1 MGELCSIQSGK
12 SDTQDAVAD
21 GPYAFFDRSKS
32 IKRSSRFL
40 RDCEA
45 LIIPGEGAEFLP
57 RHFVGKFDLHQRAYA
72 LFDFSSRIDVKFL
85 YHYLHHVADYFPSVA
100 VGATVKSLR
109 LRHFEQLP
117 VRLIDVAT
125 QRRIVAILDEAFEGI
140 ATAKANAEKNLQN
153 SRELFEADLQRTFGQ
168 VPYGAEL
175 ATLGAVCR
183 FVGGSQPPKSE
194 FIGEPRDGYVRL
206 IQIRDYKSDKKAV
219 YIPKVLARRFCKA
232 DDVMI
237 GRYGPPLFQILR
249 GLDGAYNVAL
259 MKAVP
264 DETML
269 SKSYLFHFLRHR
281 DMLSYIIASSA
292 RAAGQ
297 IGLNKETIEPYP
309 IFVPDLSV
317 QAEIVS
323 RIEQLEAATQEF
335 ARTVEQK
342 VTALD
347 QLKKS
352 LLHQAFSGALTSTTV
367 EKEVAEVV

>member
-1 MGELCSIQSGK
+1 MAQWQTVPMGELCSIQSGK
-12 SDTQDAVAD
+12 SDTKDAVSD

-45 LIIPGEGAEFLP
+45 LIIPGEGTEFLP

-72 LFDFSSRIDVKFL
+72 LFDFSSRLEVKFL
-85 YHYLHHVADYFPSVA
+85 FHYLHYVADYFPKVA

-109 LRHFEQLP
+109 MRHFEQLP
-117 VRLIDVAT
+117 VRLTDIAE
-125 QRRIVAILDEAFEGI
+125 QRRIVAFLDKAFEGI
-140 ATAKANAEKNLQN
+140 AIAKANAEKNLQN
-153 SRELFEADLQRTFGQ
+153 AREVFEATLQSTFGQ
-168 VPYGAEL
+168 AHEGNNP
-175 ATLGAVCR
+175 ATLGAVCK

-194 FIGEPRDGYVRL
+194 FVGEPREGYVRL

-219 YIPKVLARRFCKA
+219 YIPKDLARRFCVA

-249 GLDGAYNVAL
+249 GIDGAYNVAL

-264 DETML
+264 DQAVL
-269 SKSYLFHFLRHR
+269 SKSYLYYFLRHR
-281 DMLSYIIASSA
+281 DMLNYIIASSA

-309 IFVPDLSV
+309 IYVPDLCA
-317 QAEIVS
+317 QAETVS
-323 RIEQLEAATQEF
+323 KMAQLEDATQGLV
-335 ARTVEQK
+335 RISEQK
-342 VTALD
+342 LAALD
-347 QLKKS
+347 ELKKS
-352 LLHQAFSGALTSTTV
+352 LLHQAFTGQL
-367 EKEVAEVV
+367 